1 MAKTAD
7 KDLAVDSTVK
17 QVESAGITITPDIL
31 AMIGAAVAA
40 AVKEAKKDDK
50 ADAIRAQQEAERD
63 IVRQEEQARLANMRA
78 RQDSCPHIDAY
89 ENYAFCGQK
98 NCAGQV
104 VFICSQCI
112 RPFRPGDPDYN
123 DFVRYVKWDRLGNA
137 RQG

>member
-1 MAKTAD
+1 MPRVSD
-7 KDLAVDSTVK
+7 KDLAIDSTVK
-17 QVESAGITITPDIL
+17 QVEAAGLTITPEVL

-40 AVKEAKKDDK
+40 AVKEAKRDDK
-50 ADAIRAQQEAERD
+50 AEAIKAQQEAERE
-63 IVRQEEQARLANMRA
+63 IVRQEEQVRLANMHA
-78 RQDSCPHIDAY
+78 RQASCPHLDAY

-112 RPFRPGDPDYN
+112 RAFKPGDPDYN

-137 RQG
+137 RQN